1 VKRFLTMVAVASVA
15 TGLLAADAS
24 AAKVKKQ
31 VLYVRLVATS
41 GWNVDNDP
49 SGPSGGDLFG
59 SEGNL
64 VRSGR
69 GQVGTYT
76 SACTASS
83 AERAQCQATLV
94 WKNGKRLQIGGD
106 YELQGSENQLAI
118 VGGTGKYRKARGEA
132 IVRPDTANPTTQKA
146 KLKILL

>member
-1 VKRFLTMVAVASVA
+1 MLVALA
-15 TGLLAADAS
+15 LAAMGMLASSVS

-31 VLYVRLVATS
+31 VIYVRLVATS
-41 GWNVDNDP
+41 GWNVDNNP

-69 GQVGTYT
+69 GQVGTYR

-94 WKNGKRLQIGGD
+94 WRNGKRLQIAGD

-132 IVRPDTANPTTQKA
+132 IVRPDAAHPTTQKV

>member
-1 VKRFLTMVAVASVA
+1 VKRALMLVALAVAA
-15 TGLLAADAS
+15 MGIAAFGAS

-31 VLYVRLVATS
+31 VIYVRLVTTS

-69 GQVGTYT
+69 GPVGTYT

-83 AERAQCQATLV
+83 AERAQCQVTLV
-94 WKNGKRLQIGGD
+94 WRNGKRLQIAGD

-132 IVRPDTANPTTQKA
+132 VVKPDTANPATQKV
-146 KLKILL
+146 KLRILL

>member
-1 VKRFLTMVAVASVA
+1 MLAGIAVAVA
-15 TGLLAADAS
+15 GLMASDAS
-24 AAKVKKQ
+24 AAKATKQ

-59 SEGNL
+59 SQGNI

-69 GQVGTYT
+69 GEIGTYT
-76 SACTASS
+76 SACTATS

-94 WKNGKRLQIGGD
+94 WRNGRRLQIGGD
-106 YELQGSENQLAI
+106 YELQGEENQLAI
-118 VGGTGKYRKARGEA
+118 VGGAGKYRKARGEA
-132 IVRPDTANPTTQKA
+132 VVKPDATSPTTQKV

>member
-1 VKRFLTMVAVASVA
+1 VKRALMLVALA
-15 TGLLAADAS
+15 LAAMGMLASSVS

-31 VLYVRLVATS
+31 VIYVRLVATS
-41 GWNVDNDP
+41 GWNVDNNP

-69 GQVGTYT
+69 GQVGTYR

-94 WKNGKRLQIGGD
+94 WRNGKRLQIAGD

-132 IVRPDTANPTTQKA
+132 IVRPDAAHPTTQKV

>member
-1 VKRFLTMVAVASVA
+1 MTRLLMLVGIA
-15 TGLLAADAS
+15 TAATALMAADAS
-24 AAKVKKQ
+24 AAKTKKQ
-31 VLYVRLVATS
+31 VIYVRLVTTS
-41 GWNVDNDP
+41 GWSVDNNP
-49 SGPSGGDLFG
+49 NGPSGGDLFG

-69 GQVGTYT
+69 GQVGIYT

-94 WKNGKRLQIGGD
+94 WRNGKRLQIAGD

-118 VGGTGKYRKARGEA
+118 VGGTEKYRKARGEA
-132 IVRPDTANPTTQKA
+132 IVRPSAANPTTQKV

>member
-1 VKRFLTMVAVASVA
+1 MLVALAVAA
-15 TGLLAADAS
+15 MGIAASGAS
-24 AAKVKKQ
+24 AAKVKTQ
-31 VLYVRLVATS
+31 VIYVRLVTTS
-41 GWNVDNDP
+41 GWSVDNDP

-59 SEGNL
+59 SEGDL
-64 VRSGR
+64 IRSGR

-94 WKNGKRLQIGGD
+94 WKNGKRLQIAGD

-132 IVRPDTANPTTQKA
+132 IVRPDTANPTTQKV